1 MFPPECQR
9 EIAAGIAGSQ
19 LVITTEPATPQ
30 GRTESRGNPSPADVP
45 GREGSLGF
53 EWLRGWGRAGKE
65 HSCAGSVPIG
75 AGVVYILV
83 PRYVAARV
91 SCSLTRAARI
101 FSTSGLGSGLSDVK

>member
-53 EWLRGWGRAGKE
+53 EWLSGIGGAPGRSTIVQAQ
-65 HSCAGSVPIG
+65 CR
-75 AGVVYILV
+75 LV
-83 PRYVAARV
+83 RV
-91 SCSLTRAARI
+91 SYISSFPVMWLRASLAP
-101 FSTSGLGSGLSDVK
+101 